1 MGIRRR
7 NALGLFLCFA
17 LLGFLLVTQIRG
29 HQSRTAD
36 LESKSMD
43 DLTSLV
49 GTLSQENE
57 KLQAEIADL
66 RVQVLNGQLAGKY
79 DAGRIAEQQD
89 SLRQLQLITGSVA
102 GIGRGVRLE
111 LRDPMGEVD
120 AFDLNQLVNELKSA
134 GAEAVVVDGRRVQ
147 LRSSFAGSAGHLTM
161 SGTALTT
168 PIVIEAVGNQSD
180 LVSSLTM
187 AGGVVPSLQARP
199 GVVVGIEKRSQISVP
214 ATPSAWPFVYA
225 AKAKE

>member
-29 HQSRTAD
+29 HQSSSAD

-49 GTLSQENE
+49 GTLSQENDR
-57 KLQAEIADL
+57 LQAEITDL
-66 RVQVLNGQLAGKY
+66 RLLVLNAQLAGKN

-89 SLRQLQLITGSVA
+89 TLLQLQLVTGLVA
-102 GIGRGVRLE
+102 GSGLGVHIE
-111 LRDPMGEVD
+111 LRDPKGEVD

-134 GAEAVVVDGRRVQ
+134 GAEAVVVDGMRVQ
-147 LRSSFAGSAGHLTM
+147 LRSSFAGSGAHLAM
-161 SGTALTT
+161 SGVPLTT
-168 PIVIEAVGNQSD
+168 PVLIDAVGNQGD

-187 AGGVVPSLQARP
+187 AGGVVPSLEARP
-199 GVVVGIEKRSQISVP
+199 GVTMHIDKRSEISVP
-214 ATPSAWPFVYA
+214 ADEPAWPLVYA
-225 AKAKE
+225 TKAKE